1 VRLAPAD
8 RCKSPPKEGIHRK
21 QSRAE
26 DQDQERGKP
35 VGVGCGAVKVFWLGE
50 DVKEVGAVVGDA
62 EVSHC
67 HVYEEHE
74 RRKTRRNAAGKQAAP
89 DKLHERNKHSG
100 CTWRW
105 QVEAGEELRYTIEM
119 RQFSP
124 AVLDKLP
131 APVEAYGE
139 QKWALQMAHQ
149 RGKRVRNL
157 RNPLN
162 NTLHGSDEYDWYRP
176 RGHERATQLHPSFE
190 VQPTID
196 FIPGKIRSF
205 G

>member
-1 VRLAPAD
+1 M
-8 RCKSPPKEGIHRK
+8 
-21 QSRAE
+21 
-26 DQDQERGKP
+26 
-35 VGVGCGAVKVFWLGE
+35 
-50 DVKEVGAVVGDA
+50 KEVGAVVGVA

-74 RRKTRRNAAGKQAAP
+74 RRKTRRNAARKQAAP

-131 APVEAYGE
+131 APVEANGE
-139 QKWALQMAHQ
+139 QKRALQMAHQ
-149 RGKRVRNL
+149 RGKRVIHLRNL
-157 RNPLN
+157 LN
-162 NTLHGSDEYDWYRP
+162 NALHAD
-176 RGHERATQLHPSFE
+176 L
-190 VQPTID
+190 V
-196 FIPGKIRSF
+196 
-205 G
+205 